1 MNKKVITAMM
11 LGALV
16 VSATS
21 LTSCKDYDDDINN
34 LQEQID
40 KAALKS
46 DVEALKTQLSSVEST
61 ANAAQTKA
69 EKNATDILAKADK
82 SYVDGVKT
90 TAETAA
96 ETAAK
101 AVTAA
106 ANAQATAD
114 EAKTLAQSA
123 KDLATTAGDA
133 ATKNAKAIEAINTT
147 LNDLK
152 SKIGTSVATPEDITK
167 AVDAAKEEIA
177 KNYASKADLTKL
189 QETLKSIYALK
200 SEAATAQALKDSCAA
215 LENKITAAATQAQ
228 FTALKT
234 TVDGFKA
241 SIDQL
246 FSALTGVELFATYTG
261 QGLNVSFLTAKELT
275 MMHGLVP
282 EDSKF
287 GDNESGLNLNSDPI
301 ITFVKG
307 ADIKADGGV
316 IVKVNPVNVDITK
329 ATIKLINSKGE
340 VLDEVVAGTPVKY
353 DALITR
359 ASANVGSGLW
369 KIPFT
374 VKDGTTAEAF
384 EKATKTT
391 VNGAEKDILY
401 AVAICN
407 TDKADDRY
415 ISSHYDL
422 GANYEAYT
430 PASTLDYSVKG
441 TDVADIHNRWT
452 GTETKTE
459 DGVKEDANIGEL
471 TWKTS
476 SDQYPTP
483 ATAIAKDNQNVVS
496 AGTTDARY
504 VKSPLHVEVGQA
516 FDIKLKAEKNQPNK
530 AQYYYVTLDEKRAI
544 ESTPSELNA
553 WKGYSYDGLLK
564 TVSADSVLSLK
575 VNSAAA
581 NGDIIGFR
589 VFAVNYDGTLQD
601 PDGRAFYVQVGDA
614 ANAEAVKGD
623 INVTS
628 ASAGI
633 AAASS
638 LASAD
643 GRVTP
648 KANYVDIKLTKS
660 FQASTSNVSGE
671 LGLDNAT
678 KGNVL
683 NGEKVYYTLLDKDKK
698 AASNWKDAKYV
709 RVAVNNAGNWKDG
722 TQISG
727 TIKAEKAGTSTSAA
741 VTLNTLVVTVK
752 KVLPT
757 TDNYKLTFLP
767 KQEDEEGT
775 GKFTLYMVPVNS
787 WAATIT
793 SGEGKIDLNNT
804 FYGIKDKNITFTF
817 ADAKKEGDKIVSNV
831 VKNKQLTE
839 AKEFIDSKTY
849 RKVIAAVNFG
859 KISTDTKTADGKALD
874 DYVVNINQDLQAR
887 FACWETANTYA
898 WGTHT
903 VGTGKDA
910 HSVSNKPS
918 VMWKAGGD
926 YDELDLST
934 GDKSISVVNSY
945 DPSRFSGELNN
956 LIGTN
961 KYLKI
966 KDGSAHFTYGTGDK
980 KQIDPYFKPTIA
992 ADGKVTLTNTQIEN
1006 APTADHDEN
1015 LEFVV
1020 IDCYGHEHT
1029 LSFAVTVLRPA
1040 KK

>member
-1 MNKKVITAMM
+1 MNKKKIFTYLFIGLLAA
-11 LGALV
+11 GATGTV
-16 VSATS
+16 
-21 LTSCKDYDDDINN
+21 TSCKDYDDDINN
-34 LQEQID
+34 LQDQID

-261 QGLNVSFLTAKELT
+261 QGLNVSDLTAKELT

-415 ISSHYDL
+415 VSSTYDL

-430 PASTLDYSVKG
+430 PASILDYSVNG

-459 DGVKEDANIGEL
+459 DAVKEDANIGEL

-483 ATAIAKDNQNVVS
+483 ATAIAKDNKNVVS

-516 FDIKLKAEKNQPNK
+516 FDIKLKAEENQPNK

-633 AAASS
+633 TAASS

-643 GRVTP
+643 GKVTP

-722 TQISG
+722 TSLSG
-727 TIKAEKAGTSTSAA
+727 TVTATKDGSSTSAA
-741 VTLNTLVVTVK
+741 VTLNSLTITVT

-757 TDNYKLTFLP
+757 AANYKLTFLP
-767 KQEDEEGT
+767 KQEDTEGS
-775 GKFTLYMVPVNS
+775 GNFTMYLVPKS
-787 WAATIT
+787 GWAATTT
-793 SGEGKIDLNNT
+793 SKVGTGDFDNI
-804 FYGIKDKNITFTF
+804 FYNLPDDITFSI
-817 ADAKKEGDKIVSNV
+817 ASAKKNDDKKDVANV
-831 VKNKQLTE
+831 VDNTTGYEFSE
-839 AKEFIDSKTY
+839 AVGYIDSETY
-849 RKVIAAVNFG
+849 HALTAAVNFG
-859 KISTDTKTADGKALD
+859 KISTETKAADGSEADYKLTIDQALK
-874 DYVVNINQDLQAR
+874 VR

-898 WGTHT
+898 WGTED
-903 VGTGKDA
+903 VLDKDGNKIGTK
-910 HSVSNKPS
+910 SLKPS
-918 VMWKAGGD
+918 IMWDAAGNYKTIEIG
-926 YDELDLST
+926 T
-934 GDKSISVVNSY
+934 AVNVVNSY
-945 DPSRFSGELNN
+945 DPVRFDGNFSN
-956 LIGTN
+956 LIGGN
-961 KYLKI
+961 QYLTI
-966 KDGSAHFTYGTGDK
+966 VDGSAHFTYGS
-980 KQIDPYFKPTIA
+980 QEDPYFKPTIA
-992 ADGKVTLTNTQIEN
+992 TNGNVTLTNTQTEN
-1006 APTADHDEN
+1006 APTADHEEN
-1015 LEFVV
+1015 LVFKVK
-1020 IDCYGHEHT
+1020 DAYGHT
-1029 LSFAVTVLRPA
+1029 KTISLAVTVKRPT
-1040 KK
+1040 K